1 MAADSPKHVQLTAGV
16 VAPVIFEQDYDR
28 IEIVNV
34 TGSAAVYF
42 RVGQTDPGVEVT
54 GSNVLPAAIGSVEMD
69 VTTSGGT
76 EVRLI
81 SVGTPKVSVRG
92 VIEVIRRS

>member
-1 MAADSPKHVQLTAGV
+1 MAGSPQHATLTANTV
-16 VAPVIFEQDYDR
+16 LPIVFDQDYDR

-34 TGSAAVYF
+34 DGAAAVYF
-42 RVGQTDPGVEVT
+42 RVGQTNPGIAAE
-54 GSNVLPAAIGSVEMD
+54 GSQVLPAAIGSVEVD

-81 SVGTPKVSVRG
+81 SAGTPKVSVRG
-92 VIEVIRRS
+92 VVDLIRRT